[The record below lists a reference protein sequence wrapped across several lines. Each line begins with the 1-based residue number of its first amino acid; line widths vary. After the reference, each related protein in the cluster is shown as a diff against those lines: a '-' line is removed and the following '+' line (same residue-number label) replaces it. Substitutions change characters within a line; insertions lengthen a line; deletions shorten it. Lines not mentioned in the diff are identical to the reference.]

1 MFVAKNA
8 WSALRRHPWRTV
20 LTIVVSLLVTLWSA
34 FGVAVLHEYDEAHG
48 ARYDQLTPL
57 GVFTPSDLSK
67 ARAQGDNADSTKNYM
82 TWDDYNG
89 IGAAANEKNATFGY
103 TLIDSVPV
111 RGGDKLKP
119 VAGAQQPDAGADE
132 TGGDFTL
139 QSFLSEQ
146 AVPANSYGT
155 YRIVDGKGLG
165 YEDVTRHDLIMSKA
179 LADKNGIKVGDE
191 VTLGNAKDAKTTY
204 TYTVCGLYEYTAP
217 AEGAAPFAKDVPDNV
232 LYTTYYSFA
241 ADDLDPLDASG
252 WQRPDV
258 NVVFMFQGV
267 EQYEAF
273 KQAVKDVKLPSG
285 YRLSSPTIDQYERS
299 LEPLDSLA
307 STMRLTLILLWSI
320 GGALL
325 LALTLLQALP
335 RREEIGF
342 ALQVGVTKGR
352 LAWQFMNEILWPTL
366 LGAAIGLIIG
376 CCTANPLAGNF
387 VDGHSFTLPA
397 ALVWNLIWISA
408 AGCLVLAAI
417 AGVRV
422 AAFPTAQLFAS
433 PYLAHDDAKAS
444 ENDTDEGDDD
454 AIGHSDTDDEAE
466 STKDAESTA
475 DTTSTAD
482 ATSTKK
488 EQA

>member
-8 WSALRRHPWRTV
+8 WSALRRHPWRNL
-20 LTIVVSLLVTLWSA
+20 LTLIVSLLVTLWSA
-34 FGVAVLHEYDEAHG
+34 FGVAVLHEYNEAHG
-48 ARYDQLTPL
+48 ARYDQLAPL

-67 ARAQGDNADSTKNYM
+67 VQAQGDNADSTKNYM
-82 TWDDYNG
+82 TWDAYNG
-89 IGAAANEKNATFGY
+89 IGAAANEKSATFGY

-111 RGGDKLKP
+111 RGDGKLKP
-119 VAGAQQPDAGADE
+119 VAGAQQADVDADE

-139 QSFLSEQ
+139 QSYLSEQ
-146 AVPANSYGT
+146 AVAANSYGS

-165 YEDVTRHDLIMSKA
+165 YEDVTRHDLIMSKS
-179 LADKNGIKVGDE
+179 LADKNGIKVGDK

-204 TYTVCGLYEYTAP
+204 NYTVCGLYEYTDP
-217 AEGAAPFAKDVPDNV
+217 ASGSAQFAKYVRDNV

-258 NVVFMFQGV
+258 NVVFMFQGIA
-267 EQYEAF
+267 QYNAF

-299 LEPLDSLA
+299 LKPLDSLA
-307 STMRLTLILLWSI
+307 ANTRLMLIALWSI

-325 LALTLLQALP
+325 LALTLLQVLP
-335 RREEIGF
+335 RREETGF

-366 LGAAIGLIIG
+366 LGAAIGLIVG

-387 VDGHSFTLPA
+387 VDGHSFTLPG
-397 ALVWNLIWISA
+397 ALVWNLIWISVI
-408 AGCLVLAAI
+408 GCLVLAAI
-417 AGVRV
+417 AGIRV

-433 PYLAHDDAKAS
+433 PYLTRDDEDSA
-444 ENDTDEGDDD
+444 DDRTDDD
-454 AIGHSDTDDEAE
+454 ADDHDDTA
-466 STKDAESTA
+466 STTE
-475 DTTSTAD
+475 
-482 ATSTKK
+482 K